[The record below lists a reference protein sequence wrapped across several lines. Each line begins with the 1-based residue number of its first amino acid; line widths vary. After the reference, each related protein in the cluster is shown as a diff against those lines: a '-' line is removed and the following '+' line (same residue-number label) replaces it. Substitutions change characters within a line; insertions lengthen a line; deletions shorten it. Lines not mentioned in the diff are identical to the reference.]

1 MKKVLLTLLFALT
14 VFAFSACSGEDDP
27 DPDPDP
33 SNGRPRD
40 AKVTMLTFPHMD
52 GYGTIVDRDMP
63 ILFEY
68 EMRDYVKY
76 QVAFVSCTCRAPRV
90 NYWSVMY
97 IDISTTTG
105 EVLFL
110 SFDEDGTGDYTGGFW
125 GDSDPIPTG
134 NQKTYQDFVDQF
146 FPWIIGKNSD
156 DLDGIYIFYNEEDV
170 TERNLDQYSHQ
181 INTKPIEEQHLIDA
195 YAGASVS
202 THSILRV
209 VKSLL
214 EYHDEKYMN

>member
-1 MKKVLLTLLFALT
+1 MKKILLTLVLALSIFAL
-14 VFAFSACSGEDDP
+14 SACDGEEEVVD
-27 DPDPDP
+27 
-33 SNGRPRD
+33 NGRPRD

-90 NYWSVMY
+90 NYWSVVY
-97 IDISTTTG
+97 IDVSTETG
-105 EVLFL
+105 EVLFI
-110 SFDEDGTGDYTGGFW
+110 SFEEDGTGQYTGGMW

-134 NQKTYQDFVDQF
+134 NQKTYEDFKNQF
-146 FPWIIGKNSD
+146 LPWIVGKNSE
-156 DLDGIYIFYNEEDV
+156 DLDGINIFYNEAP
-170 TERNLDQYSHQ
+170 NQYSHEA
-181 INTKPIEEQHLIDA
+181 NTKHIDEEDLIDA

-202 THSILRV
+202 THSILRA

-214 EYHDEKYMN
+214 EYHDEKYLD